1 MDWYLYSKLLHITF
15 ATLWFGGGVC
25 MIVLGWA
32 ALRARDDSDLV
43 RVVRQVVYL
52 SERFFIPSSLLT
64 VIFGAVMAWLID
76 GFGELWIILGLVGFG
91 ITFAT
96 GVLIIK
102 PMADRVAAM
111 VRQEAAMAAMAALCR
126 RILYTSTFDFVVI
139 FLVVAVMVLKPSY
152 EDIVTLAVLA
162 VILVGSGFWFLGTQ
176 RRAVAA

>member
-32 ALRARDDSDLV
+32 ALRARDDSELV

-64 VIFGAVMAWLID
+64 VIFGAIMAWLTQ
-76 GFGELWIILGLVGFG
+76 GFGDLWIILGLVGFA

-96 GVLIIK
+96 GVFLIK
-102 PMADRVAAM
+102 PMAEQVTAM
-111 VRQEAAMAAMAALCR
+111 VKTDGATPAAAAACR
-126 RILYTSTFDFVVI
+126 R
-139 FLVVAVMVLKPSY
+139 
-152 EDIVTLAVLA
+152 
-162 VILVGSGFWFLGTQ
+162 
-176 RRAVAA
+176 